1 MVKYFF
7 LLFLMEIRGDED
19 KQWIRYRTSPLF
31 FLLFFMKIRGDEDK
45 KCDFISPN
53 KLSVRI
59 PLLLLFI
66 SLASLSF

>member
-1 MVKYFF
+1 MK
-7 LLFLMEIRGDED
+7 ISNGSD
-19 KQWIRYRTSPLF
+19 IAHPLF
-31 FLLFFMKIRGDEDK
+31 FLKFFMEIRGDEDK

-59 PLLLLFI
+59 PRLLLFI